1 MVRFWAQEYHADH
14 FFFLFGFFFGR
25 AHGEGLLTLLV
36 ASVVRGEW
44 SPGPS
49 LVLQN
54 LSISVSGAGGSE

>member
-1 MVRFWAQEYHADH
+1 MLITF
-14 FFFLFGFFFGR
+14 FFFLAFFFGR